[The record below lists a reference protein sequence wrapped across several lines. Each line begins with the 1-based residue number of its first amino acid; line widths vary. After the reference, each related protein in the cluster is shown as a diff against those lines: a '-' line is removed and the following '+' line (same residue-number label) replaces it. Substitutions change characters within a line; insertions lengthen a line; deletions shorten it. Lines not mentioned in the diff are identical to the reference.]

1 MTVDPEFRRPILA
14 HWLLFVFVLMPPV
27 GVYAALGIA
36 PLLAVAALGVVVLC
50 PRESWRWVRQPRM
63 LAGLLAALAVLGVA
77 SGLWSILP
85 QHSFLEGLRFLTLS
99 ASGLIVAGAV
109 ASLGDGERRRIL
121 RWTAMSII
129 VTVAVLVADLTLGL
143 PVLRLFVHG
152 EVIPHE
158 RFDRGTTVIGL
169 LFWPLAL
176 GLWRARARRL
186 LAVTCVAVAV
196 ALIVIP
202 SSTNRLALSAG
213 AVAWVLTWSAPR
225 AIPRLVL
232 AATVVFGLALPFALP
247 RLLPSNESVVVLAD
261 HAPWIKFSGLH
272 RLLIWRFVSERTA
285 ERPLL
290 GWGMDAS
297 RELPGG
303 HTRLVDTLSRPI
315 VPDSAEALP
324 LHPHDAF
331 LQWWVELGAIGAVL
345 GITAVATL
353 LLSITALGSS
363 VAAASATA
371 FAVGALTIAMLGY
384 GFWQSW
390 WLSTLWLAGS
400 LTAAVATG
408 GNQIRKS

>member
-1 MTVDPEFRRPILA
+1 MTVNPEFRRRILP

-36 PLLAVAALGVVVLC
+36 PLLAVSAIGVVVLC
-50 PRESWRWVRQPRM
+50 PRESWHWVRQPRL
-63 LAGLLAALAVLGVA
+63 LAGLLAALAVLGAA

-99 ASGLIVAGAV
+99 ASGLVVAGAV
-109 ASLGDGERRRIL
+109 ASLGDGARGRIL
-121 RWTAMSII
+121 RWTAVSII
-129 VTVAVLVADLTLGL
+129 VTVAALVADLTLGL
-143 PVLRLFVHG
+143 PVLRLFVHS
-152 EVIPHE
+152 EVIPLE
-158 RFDRGTTVIGL
+158 RFDRGTTVVGL

-176 GLWRARARRL
+176 GLWRAQARQL

-202 SSTNRLALSAG
+202 SSANRLALFAG
-213 AVAWVLTWSAPR
+213 AVAWALTWSAPR

-232 AATVVFGLALPFALP
+232 AATVVLGLALPFALP

-303 HTRLVDTLSRPI
+303 HARLIDTLSRPI

-345 GITAVATL
+345 GLSAVATL
-353 LLSITALGSS
+353 LLSIAGLRSPM
-363 VAAASATA
+363 AAASATA
-371 FAVGALTIAMLGY
+371 FAVGGLTIALLGY

-400 LTAAVATG
+400 LTAAVASYAGQT
-408 GNQIRKS
+408 RKS